1 MIGGGARFLGSS
13 VSSQLT
19 ANIEVSIDAAYLVQ
33 LDKKGTEKNKGT
45 IALGLRPSF
54 AWDPTSDVYR
64 VTAFSR
70 YYYNLE
76 RVSPFA
82 EVDLG
87 YRRQN
92 NFSPSSGELSSYT
105 VSFVPGVKLGGA
117 FYISS
122 HVTFDAYLFY
132 DNFSSTNYIL
142 EPSEISSKSIEHAFG
157 LGLGFQIFLQCKK

>member
-1 MIGGGARFLGSS
+1 MIGGAARFLGSS

-19 ANIEVSIDAAYLVQ
+19 ANIEMSVDAALLFQ

-45 IALGLRPSF
+45 VSLGIRPSF
-54 AWDPTSDVYR
+54 AWDPLSDLYR
-64 VTAFSR
+64 ATLFFR

-76 RVSPFA
+76 RVSPFT

-105 VSFVPGVKLGGA
+105 VSFVPGIKLGGA
-117 FYISS
+117 FYVST
-122 HVTFDAYLFY
+122 HVTFDAFLFY
-132 DNFSSTNYIL
+132 DNFNSTNYIL
-142 EPSEISSKSIEHAFG
+142 QPSETTSKSVEHAFG